1 MTLAFENRLF
11 YILEKAGMAM
21 NFLIVDFEFTMY
33 RKRVGRPNGFFP
45 EIIEIGAVKYD
56 ADGNELARYQNFV
69 KPHFYP
75 KQAKEGMQFCMITE
89 KDMKTAIEFP
99 EMLNGL
105 ADMYEAGNTLFVT
118 WGDEDYKVLDQGC
131 NRHKLEN
138 PIKITDGLDLALAY
152 RLYKGDDY
160 TTGLKKATEELEAG
174 GDGLWHTA
182 FDDAVNTGRV
192 LFKLMEKGWKLEDF
206 RKAEAEFR
214 AEIEERK
221 AARKN
226 KMI

>member
-1 MTLAFENRLF
+1 
-11 YILEKAGMAM
+11 M

-56 ADGNELARYQNFV
+56 AAGNELARCQNFV

-89 KDMKTAIEFP
+89 KDMKSAIEFP
-99 EMLNGL
+99 EMLKGL

-118 WGDEDYKVLDQGC
+118 WGEEDYKVLNQGC

-138 PIKITDGLDLALAY
+138 PIMIADCLDLALAY
-152 RLYKGDDY
+152 RLYKGDDL
-160 TTGLKKATEELEAG
+160 TTGLKKATEELEVG
-174 GDGLWHTA
+174 GEGLWHTA

-192 LFKLMEKGWKLEDF
+192 LFKLIEKGWNVDDF
-206 RKAEAEFR
+206 LKAEAQRR
-214 AEIEERK
+214 AEHEERPK
-221 AARKN
+221 ARQN
-226 KMI
+226 RF